1 MKKLLPFLFFPVII
15 FLAGCAHTN
24 ELAKYDLSGKGILF
38 SNHVSANAS
47 KLQFVNH
54 TPAKQEKEK
63 SDVLS
68 AIASIGS
75 DILSESSKSKI
86 TDAVSTDSI
95 ASYVSE
101 GLKNALIIFLKIN
114 PVNSVN
120 ENPQF
125 VVETTIDKCQLVTG
139 TDHVSISVQASSRI
153 IDRNSGNIVWDD
165 NETETVPVEE
175 NYANDKDNSS
185 TLNKVIS
192 AVQLSSLSEKEIQKV
207 VNEAA
212 KNAGRKIG
220 ETFREDV
227 IKLKNK

>member
-1 MKKLLPFLFFPVII
+1 MKKLLPLSFFIVII

-24 ELAKYDLSGKGILF
+24 ELAKYDLSGKEMLF
-38 SNHVSANAS
+38 SNHVSANAG

-54 TPAKQEKEK
+54 TPSKKGK
-63 SDVLS
+63 DKNDVIS

-86 TDAVSTDSI
+86 SDAVSTDSI

-101 GLKNALIIFLKIN
+101 GLKNALITFVKIK
-114 PVNSVN
+114 PVDSINK
-120 ENPQF
+120 NPQF
-125 VVETTIDKCQLVTG
+125 VVETTIEQCQLVVG
-139 TDHVSISVQASSRI
+139 TDHVSIIVQASSRI

-165 NETETVPVEE
+165 DETETVPIEE